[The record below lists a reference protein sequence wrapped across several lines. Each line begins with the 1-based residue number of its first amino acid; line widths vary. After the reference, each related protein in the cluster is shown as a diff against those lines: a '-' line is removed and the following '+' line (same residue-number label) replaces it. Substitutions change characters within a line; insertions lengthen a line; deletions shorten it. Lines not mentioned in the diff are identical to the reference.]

1 MLYDNEEIW
10 NAAKALFIPLYARSA
25 SLLKTTL
32 DKELNNSTILPFE
45 EGVRGGKVIFPEKH
59 MDFPLW

>member
-1 MLYDNEEIW
+1 MRPEHYLS
-10 NAAKALFIPLYARSA
+10 PLYARSA
-25 SLLKTTL
+25 SLLRTTL
-32 DKELNNSTILPFE
+32 DKELNYSTIPPFK